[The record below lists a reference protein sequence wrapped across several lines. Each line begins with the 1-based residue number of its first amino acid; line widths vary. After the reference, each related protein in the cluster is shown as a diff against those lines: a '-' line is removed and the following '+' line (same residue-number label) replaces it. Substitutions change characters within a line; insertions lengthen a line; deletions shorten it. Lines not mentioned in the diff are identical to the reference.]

1 MIATERGAQDMGS
14 RGSEDDKFR
23 PPGHLIERPMNSGDA
38 TGAPT
43 PGKRHDR
50 EVAYRAWVHLTKHDP
65 NEMLPDWVLEY
76 LRSVAGRLVESLGE
90 NGGLSP
96 AAAHAAINMVGEGWP
111 DHPAEKV
118 HMIMRR
124 WMESEGMGRK
134 AAAVRYIEEHM
145 GDDKNVPHSFVINKY
160 KKGRK
165 VEQSGEG

>member
-1 MIATERGAQDMGS
+1 MAG

-23 PPGHLIERPMNSGDA
+23 PPGHLVEKPMSSGDA

-50 EVAYRAWVHLTKHDP
+50 EVAYRAWVHLTLHEP
-65 NEMLPDWVLEY
+65 NEMLPDWVSEY
-76 LRSVAGRLVESLGE
+76 LRGVAVRLLESPGE

-96 AAAHAAINMVGEGWP
+96 TAAHAAINMVGERWP

-124 WMESEGMGRK
+124 WMEDEGMSRK

-145 GDDKNVPHSFVINKY
+145 GDDKHVPHTFVINKF
-160 KKGRK
+160 KKGGK
-165 VEQSGEG
+165 AEQNGDG